1 MTRNELNEGIARIL
15 IRATLPEVWNEPN
28 CCPDPGETDACAAWV
43 KVVSD
48 YIYEFAIRF
57 KQKGLKYERAMELAS
72 KAAIKKSVEEQ
83 YQRIMAIKL
92 PGEEG
97 YDRASESRGVSGE
110 VRMRAD
116 GPRHCPYC
124 GRDSG
129 GDRRPNRGGCEKGPA

>member
-15 IRATLPEVWNEPN
+15 IQATLPEAWDEPN
-28 CCPDPGETDACAAWV
+28 CCPDPSSDAAYAAWV
-43 KVVSD
+43 KAVSD

-72 KAAIKKSVEEQ
+72 KAAIRKDVEER
-83 YQRIMAIKL
+83 YQHIMSIKL

-97 YDRASESRGVSGE
+97 YGEKESGRVSGQI
-110 VRMRAD
+110 RMRAD

-124 GRDSG
+124 GLDSG
-129 GDRRPNRGGCEKGPA
+129 GDRRQDRGGREEGSA